1 MAMTINLWAQ
11 SGLDKTASE
20 IIGEMSP
27 GINLGNTLEAT
38 TSWMRPAGREPVPRK
53 PSSTT

>member
-1 MAMTINLWAQ
+1 MAMTISLWAQ

-27 GINLGNTLEAT
+27 GINLGNTFEAT
-38 TSWMRPAGREPVPRK
+38 TSWTGGALWNNTIWP
-53 PSSTT
+53 